1 MKLYRSSF
9 DHVLVSVQICSV
21 VEIHMESMEI
31 DMESMGIHKELMEI
45 YKELMEEIVV
55 ASSGWIEQK
64 TMVYFLP
71 NLTNQ

>member
-1 MKLYRSSF
+1 MG
-9 DHVLVSVQICSV
+9 
-21 VEIHMESMEI
+21 SMEI

-45 YKELMEEIVV
+45 YKELMEKIVV

-64 TMVYFLP
+64 MMVYFLP

>member
-1 MKLYRSSF
+1 VCVTIYP
-9 DHVLVSVQICSV
+9 VL
-21 VEIHMESMEI
+21 EIHKELKEIYKELMEI
-31 DMESMGIHKELMEI
+31 CKELMEI
-45 YKELMEEIVV
+45 YKELMEKIVV